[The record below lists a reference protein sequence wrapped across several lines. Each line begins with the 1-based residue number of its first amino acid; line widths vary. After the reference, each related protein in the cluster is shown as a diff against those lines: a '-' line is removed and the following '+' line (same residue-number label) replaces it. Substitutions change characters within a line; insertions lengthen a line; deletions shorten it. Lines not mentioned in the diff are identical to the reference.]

1 MPTTNSSRLRGA
13 VISDVH
19 LGHNRTSTGWIIES
33 MRQILVN
40 DEVLAG
46 LDVLFIAGD
55 LFDRRLPF
63 ASDDAELVSHWT
75 YEFLRA
81 LARNRVALRLLEG
94 TPSHD
99 CRQTRYLELVNSLS
113 GIGVDLKYYD
123 KLTIDTFGPDK
134 LTFLYVPDE
143 LNHDADV
150 TWQQVCELVRS
161 HGLDKVDFAVMHG
174 AFEYQYPIASIGCH
188 KVERYEAL
196 VRYRIFI
203 GHVHTHTR
211 TDKIVAQGSV
221 DRLKHGEEEDK
232 GYWQFTYKDHQITE
246 ERFVVNPHARVY
258 LTLECLGLG
267 FDEVQQLLAQYQDLA
282 DGSNIRL
289 HVLRSDAAYL
299 DSKTL
304 KARFPQLYIT
314 YKVKELEQS
323 RLKTEHRLPELTQM
337 AAIRSDNVVEL
348 IRPRISDL
356 TAEQANNLY
365 RLLERHR

>member
-1 MPTTNSSRLRGA
+1 MATTTSNRLRGA

-19 LGHNRTSTGWIIES
+19 LGHTRTSAGWIIES

-40 DEVLAG
+40 DAVLSE

-63 ASDDAELVSHWT
+63 ASDESEQITAWT
-75 YEFLRA
+75 YDFLRA
-81 LARNRVALRLLEG
+81 LARNKVALRLLEG

-99 CRQTRYLELVNSLS
+99 CRQTRFLELVNHLS
-113 GIGVDLKYYD
+113 GLGVDLKYYD
-123 KLTIDTFGPDK
+123 KLTIDTFGPEK

-161 HGLDKVDFAVMHG
+161 HGLEKVDFAIMHG
-174 AFEYQYPIASIGCH
+174 AFEYQYPIASVGCH

-203 GHVHTHTR
+203 GHVHTHTCME
-211 TDKIVAQGSV
+211 KIVAQGSL

-232 GYWQFTYKDHQITE
+232 GYWRFSYENGQVLDET
-246 ERFVVNPHARVY
+246 FVVNPHARVY
-258 LTLECLGLG
+258 LTLECLGHS
-267 FDEVQQLLAQYQDLA
+267 FDEVAGRLAEYADLP
-282 DGSNIRL
+282 DGSNLRL
-289 HVLRSDAAYL
+289 HVLRSDDTYI
-299 DSKTL
+299 DSKSL
-304 KARFPQLYIT
+304 KARFPQFYIT

-337 AAIRSDNVVEL
+337 AAIRADNIIEL
-348 IRPRISDL
+348 MRPRVADL
-356 TAEQANNLY
+356 PADVADNLY